1 MGCLN
6 NIRMGMN
13 EIRLTK
19 NLQNVSVSEGKIPA
33 IALPETQLP
42 PQIIIETTTE
52 RLNSRVLFE
61 FCFFTSGMADN
72 VAAPQCAG
80 HSYRAGLFWHFYIF
94 RSLNG
99 IKPLMSLL

>member
-1 MGCLN
+1 
-6 NIRMGMN
+6 MGMN
-13 EIRLTK
+13 EIRLMK

-52 RLNSRVLFE
+52 RLNSKVLFE
-61 FCFFTSGMADN
+61 LCVFTNGIADN

-80 HSYRAGLFWHFYIF
+80 HSYRADLFWHFCIF

-99 IKPLMSLL
+99 INPLMPLL